1 MIISIEGCIGVGK
14 TSLTKKLSAALGGEG
29 IYEEFENNPF
39 LKDFYGNPDQ
49 FGFHVQSTFLF
60 LQSKQ
65 FMKATE
71 LAIENNVFS
80 DFHPVK
86 SKIFSRIVIKNKT
99 EHDII
104 QKIYDRLFSDL
115 DSKTLIVYLQASPEI
130 ILERIK
136 LRGDKFTSDISGEYI
151 ESLINNYE
159 SFFENYKNPMISI
172 DTNDLD
178 FEKNNNDWLVI
189 KKIIEDKMAGI
200 RNHQE

>member
-1 MIISIEGCIGVGK
+1 MIICIEGCIGVGK
-14 TSLTKKLSAALGGEG
+14 TSLTKKLSAALGGES

-39 LKDFYGNPDQ
+39 LKDFYENPDQ

-65 FMKATE
+65 FMNATE
-71 LAIENNVFS
+71 LAKKNNVFA

-86 SKIFSRIVIKNKT
+86 SKIFSSIVIKNKT
-99 EHDII
+99 EQDII
-104 QKIYDRLFSDL
+104 QKIYDRLFSNL

-136 LRGDKFTSDISGEYI
+136 LRGDKFTSGISRDYI
-151 ESLINNYE
+151 ESVTKSYE

-172 DTNDLD
+172 DTNNLD
-178 FEKNNNDWLVI
+178 FEKNNNNWLLI
-189 KKIIEDKMAGI
+189 KKIIEDKMKD
-200 RNHQE
+200 